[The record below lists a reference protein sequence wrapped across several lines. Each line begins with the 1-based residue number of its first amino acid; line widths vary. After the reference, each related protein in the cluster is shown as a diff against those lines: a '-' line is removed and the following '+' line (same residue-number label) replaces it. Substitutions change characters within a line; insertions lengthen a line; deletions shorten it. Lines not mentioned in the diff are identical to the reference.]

1 MSMVIIQDT
10 DMEKINLLDID
21 KIRDK
26 YHQKELERRTMDIEI
41 NIDTFKFD
49 ISWNH
54 EKQVMEVSYIL
65 NTGVRAKWQ
74 VTSFK
79 VNEDYEFRTIIQ
91 FTEGLTVIAQ
101 GNKLRIYANIV
112 EGLQR
117 KKKVEDIT
125 DDDIK
130 KSCRILNRGVS
141 NVYNEILNVKGIK

>member
-10 DMEKINLLDID
+10 DMEKINLLGID

-54 EKQVMEVSYIL
+54 EKQVMEVSYML
-65 NTGVRAKWQ
+65 NTGVKAHWQ
-74 VTSFK
+74 VASFK
-79 VNEDYEFRTIIQ
+79 VNEDYEFRAIIQ
-91 FTEGLTVIAQ
+91 YTEGLTVIAQ
-101 GNKLRIYANIV
+101 GNKLRIFANIV
-112 EGLQR
+112 EGLQ
-117 KKKVEDIT
+117 KNKKVEDIT

-141 NVYNEILNVKGIK
+141 NVYYEILNVKGIK